1 MNFFYFIFNYFIN
14 ALKTLRRGK
23 RDWGG
28 GGYTT
33 DTNQY
38 TNACVVLPNME
49 RDAGQSD
56 ILDKVLKCEISINKA
71 VHREKDVVIL

>member
-1 MNFFYFIFNYFIN
+1 MLWKLYQGGNGI
-14 ALKTLRRGK
+14 
-23 RDWGG
+23 GG

-56 ILDKVLKCEISINKA
+56 ILDKDLKCEISINKA
-71 VHREKDVVIL
+71 VHREKDVVILWENVGF

>member
-1 MNFFYFIFNYFIN
+1 MKILYFIFNYFIN

-23 RDWGG
+23 RDWG

>member
-1 MNFFYFIFNYFIN
+1 MLWKLYEGGNGI
-14 ALKTLRRGK
+14 G
-23 RDWGG
+23 GG

-71 VHREKDVVIL
+71 VHREKDVVILWENVGF

>member
-1 MNFFYFIFNYFIN
+1 MKILYFIFNYFIN

-28 GGYTT
+28 GGLTT

-49 RDAGQSD
+49 RDADQSD

>member
-1 MNFFYFIFNYFIN
+1 MLWKLYEGGNGI
-14 ALKTLRRGK
+14 
-23 RDWGG
+23 G

-71 VHREKDVVIL
+71 VHREKDVVILWENVGF

>member
-1 MNFFYFIFNYFIN
+1 M
-14 ALKTLRRGK
+14 
-23 RDWGG
+23 G

-33 DTNQY
+33 DKNQY

>member
-1 MNFFYFIFNYFIN
+1 MM
-14 ALKTLRRGK
+14 
-23 RDWGG
+23 G

-71 VHREKDVVIL
+71 VHREKDVVILREDVGFQLQQFGKWS

>member
-1 MNFFYFIFNYFIN
+1 M
-14 ALKTLRRGK
+14 
-23 RDWGG
+23 GG
-28 GGYTT
+28 GGLTT

-49 RDAGQSD
+49 RDADQSD